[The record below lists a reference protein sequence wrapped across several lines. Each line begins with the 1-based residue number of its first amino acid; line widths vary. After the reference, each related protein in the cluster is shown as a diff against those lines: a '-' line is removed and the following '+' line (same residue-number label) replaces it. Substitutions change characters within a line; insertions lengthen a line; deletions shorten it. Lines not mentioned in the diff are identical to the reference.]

1 MTNGRKKRCKKRRN
15 KKNLEVL
22 ELLNDEK
29 GRKERSDG
37 EKVKAQNCFMCVK
50 KLK

>member
-1 MTNGRKKRCKKRRN
+1 MTEKQDGKRDKN

-22 ELLNDEK
+22 ELLNDE
-29 GRKERSDG
+29 RRREQRSNE
-37 EKVKAQNCFMCVK
+37 EKAKTQNCFMCVK